1 MRMQLLSRRI
11 RFSTR
16 RASVSDVV
24 RLRDLIYCQLPYHEP
39 LPSFVPIYGNVVYDN
54 IARE

>member
-39 LPSFVPIYGNVVYDN
+39 LPGFVPIYGNVVYDS
-54 IARE
+54 IA